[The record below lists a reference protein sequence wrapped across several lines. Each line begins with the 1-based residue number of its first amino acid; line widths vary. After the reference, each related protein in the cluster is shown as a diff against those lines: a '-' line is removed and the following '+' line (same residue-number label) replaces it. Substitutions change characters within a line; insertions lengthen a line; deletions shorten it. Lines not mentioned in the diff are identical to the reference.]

1 MFSFM
6 SIISV
11 ANFFKKSIFTGILS
25 FIKKNAVYIL
35 FLTVVVGTL
44 GYHQTVTSNLEQIIE
59 QKENKIIS
67 INNVLITT
75 TDNLE
80 VCKEQQIELKIKAQ
94 VNSVVQKYD
103 NNLVHELMII
113 DNTSDFRELF

>member
-1 MFSFM
+1 M

>member
-11 ANFFKKSIFTGILS
+11 ANFFKKSIFTGLLS

-75 TDNLE
+75 TDNLQ